1 MHFSTIVSTVALAAP
16 ALAGYV
22 LQDDYMTDFYGHFDF
37 FNEGDPTHGFVK
49 YVDEAT
55 ARSTG
60 LIDASGPPTPVKWGV
75 DTVNKDPEGRASVRL
90 GSKTAYNKGLVVID
104 IEHMPFG
111 CGTWPA

>member
-1 MHFSTIVSTVALAAP
+1 MHFSTLVSAAAFAAP

-22 LQDDYMTDFYGHFDF
+22 LEDDYMKDFYGSFDF
-37 FNEGDPTHGFVK
+37 WTEADPTHGFVK

-55 ARSTG
+55 SRSMN
-60 LIDASGPPTPVKWGV
+60 LIDSSTTVPVKWGV
-75 DTVNKDPEGRASVRL
+75 DTVNKDPEGRASIRL
-90 GSKTAYNKGLVVID
+90 TSKKSYNKGLVIID